1 MADDPLTRLRSVL
14 GIDLPARE
22 HTHTS
27 LGASRNLS
35 RGLVVV
41 CVVVVGFTALIFI
54 RSRPIQTF
62 PSSTAVTSPAE
73 AALGLPTSSP
83 SASAL
88 SGASTPL
95 AEVVV
100 YVTGRVRHPGLIT
113 LPKGSRVGD
122 AVAAAGGLLRRTDP
136 ATINLARLVID
147 GEQINIGQAGSVPG
161 SASAPGALTAPGAAT
176 AGGLLD
182 INTATLEQ
190 FDSLP
195 GVGPVLAQ
203 RIVDQRTKVGG
214 FTSINDLRDVSGI
227 GAKKFADLSALVR
240 CAN

>member
-14 GIDLPARE
+14 GIDLPAKE
-22 HTHTS
+22 QTHTS

-62 PSSTAVTSPAE
+62 PSSTTVTSPSE

-147 GEQINIGQAGSVPG
+147 GEQINIGPAGSV
-161 SASAPGALTAPGAAT
+161 PGALTAPGAAT

-182 INTATLEQ
+182 INAATLEQ